1 MTYTKGVH
9 ILFNYMDE
17 DLLTLID
24 KLGSEGT
31 YDQVLNL
38 DHSNIQHHKQ
48 TLKLRLG
55 INSSDYTERELIGV
69 SILLQ
74 HYSLE
79 SFTDR
84 ELKSLLS
91 LDLSSLE
98 HHTDVEYE
106 PIMSNRLKGAMDTGS
121 LRVYSLL
128 NNKGKIDS
136 DRVDYMLTKSYTAYQ
151 FFRSYLNINNTCPVC
166 NGY

>member
-1 MTYTKGVH
+1 
-9 ILFNYMDE
+9 MDE
-17 DLLTLID
+17 DLLTLMD
-24 KLGSEGT
+24 KLGNEGT

-38 DHSNIQHHKQ
+38 DHSNVQHHRQ
-48 TLKLRLG
+48 TLKSRLG
-55 INSSDYTERELIGV
+55 TSSSDYTEREIVGV

-84 ELKSLLS
+84 ELKSLLN

-106 PIMSNRLKGAMDTGS
+106 PVMSNRLKGAMDTGS
-121 LRVYSLL
+121 LRVYSIM
-128 NNKGKIDS
+128 NGKGGIDLS
-136 DRVDYMLTKSYTAYQ
+136 RINYRVAKSYTAYQ
-151 FFRSYLNINNTCPVC
+151 FFQSYLNINNTCLIC
-166 NGY
+166 SNY

>member
-1 MTYTKGVH
+1 
-9 ILFNYMDE
+9 MDE
-17 DLLTLID
+17 DLLTLMN
-24 KLGSEGT
+24 KLGENSND
-31 YDQVLNL
+31 DQVLNL
-38 DHSNIQHHKQ
+38 DPANIQHHRQ
-48 TLKLRLG
+48 TLKSRLG

-84 ELKSLLS
+84 ELKSLLN

-106 PIMSNRLKGAMDTGS
+106 LVMSNRLKGAMDTGS
-121 LRVYSLL
+121 LRVYSLM

-151 FFRSYLNINNTCPVC
+151 FFRSYLKINNTCPVC

>member
-1 MTYTKGVH
+1 M
-9 ILFNYMDE
+9 NE
-17 DLLTLID
+17 DLLTLMD

-38 DHSNIQHHKQ
+38 DHSNVQHHKQ
-48 TLKLRLG
+48 TLKSRLG
-55 INSSDYTERELIGV
+55 TSSSDYTERELIGV

-79 SFTDR
+79 SFTDK
-84 ELKSLLS
+84 ELKLLLN

-106 PIMSNRLKGAMDTGS
+106 PVMSNRLKGAMDTGS
-121 LRVYSLL
+121 LRVYSIMSGKGGIDL
-128 NNKGKIDS
+128 N
-136 DRVDYMLTKSYTAYQ
+136 RVDYMLVKSYTAYQ

>member
-9 ILFNYMDE
+9 IPFNYMDE

-24 KLGSEGT
+24 KLSSEGS

-38 DHSNIQHHKQ
+38 DHSNVQHHRQ
-48 TLKLRLG
+48 TLKSRLG
-55 INSSDYTERELIGV
+55 INSSDYTEKELIGV

-84 ELKSLLS
+84 ELKSLLN

-106 PIMSNRLKGAMDTGS
+106 PVMSNRLKGAMDTGS
-121 LRVYSLL
+121 LRVYSIMSG
-128 NNKGKIDS
+128 KGGIDLS
-136 DRVDYMLTKSYTAYQ
+136 RINYMVAKSYTAYQ
-151 FFRSYLNINNTCPVC
+151 FLQSYRNSSTCQVC
-166 NGY
+166 NSY